1 MKLERKADKVCKYCL
16 EGVNI
21 KMREELFLLWQV
33 MVYGCAGINVSCNNK
48 VETKDALQASTEKNF
63 KMQFKMGWKHFH
75 SLQLRENS
83 RI

>member
-1 MKLERKADKVCKYCL
+1 
-16 EGVNI
+16 
-21 KMREELFLLWQV
+21 MRVELFLLQQAR
-33 MVYGCAGINVSCNNK
+33 VYSCAGINVTCNNK

-75 SLQLRENS
+75 FLQLRENI